1 MNRKIV
7 IIGGGFGGMNLAKRL
22 AGVKGIEVVLV
33 DRNNYNFFPP
43 LIYQVASAFIE
54 PSNISYPFRKMFQG
68 KGNIRFYQ
76 AEFLRVDAEE
86 HRIHTDR
93 GVLSYDYL
101 VFAQGTQTN
110 YFGLTTISEKALPLK
125 NIEDAL
131 KIRNTILNRM
141 EQACKTRD
149 PEERRK
155 LLTFVI
161 AGGGPT
167 GVELSGMLSEMN
179 RHIRKKDYP
188 ELTDDP
194 MHIYLVDAAPT
205 LLGTMSRKSQ
215 EETLASLAKLGV
227 KIRLSAA
234 VKDFKEE
241 VVYLSDGSEITAGTL
256 IWVSGV
262 MANEAKGLPASA
274 VVKNRRLAVD
284 EFNRVKETTDI
295 FAIGDICY
303 QDTDKPYPNGHPQVA
318 QVAIQ
323 QGILLAKNLTNK
335 VNGAPLRPFRYVDKG
350 SMAIISKYKAVA
362 ELPVGFFKGIP
373 AWWMWLL
380 IHILPIAGFRNKLKL
395 VSSWLWNYISNDPTL
410 RLIIPSGDTR
420 KGSPDRL

>member
-1 MNRKIV
+1 
-7 IIGGGFGGMNLAKRL
+7 MNLAKKL
-22 AGVKGIEVVLV
+22 AGVRGIEVVLV

-68 KGNIRFYQ
+68 KGNVRFYQ
-76 AEFLRVDAEE
+76 AAFLSVDTAAR
-86 HRIHTDR
+86 HIQTDR
-93 GVLSYDYL
+93 GVLHYDYL

-110 YFGLTTISEKALPLK
+110 YFGLQPISEKALPLK

-131 KIRNTILNRM
+131 KIRNTILHRM
-141 EQACKTRD
+141 EQACKTSD
-149 PEERRK
+149 AEERKK

-179 RHIRKKDYP
+179 RNIRKKDYP

-194 MHIYLVDAAPT
+194 MHIYLVDAAPV

-215 EETLASLAKLGV
+215 EETLASLSRLGV
-227 KIRLSAA
+227 QVRLSAA
-234 VKDFKEE
+234 VKDYKEDI
-241 VVYLSDGSEITAGTL
+241 VYLSDEQQITAGTL

-262 MANEAKGLPASA
+262 IAHPVNGLPPDA
-274 VVKNRRLAVD
+274 VQKNRRIRVD
-284 EFNRVKETTDI
+284 EFNRVKEVPHV

-303 QDTDKPYPNGHPQVA
+303 QDTDKLFPNGHPQVA

-323 QGILLAKNLTNK
+323 QGILLGANFKNII
-335 VNGAPLRPFRYVDKG
+335 NGRALRPFRYVDKG

-362 ELPVGFFKGIP
+362 ELPVGFFKGII

-395 VSSWLWNYISNDPTL
+395 VSSWFWNFVSNDPTL
-410 RLIIPSGDTR
+410 RLIIPSKDSALPGT
-420 KGSPDRL
+420 KAPE

>member
-1 MNRKIV
+1 MNKRIV
-7 IIGGGFGGMNLAKRL
+7 IIGGGFAGMNLAKKL
-22 AGVKGIEVVLV
+22 AGAKGMEVVLV

-68 KGNIRFYQ
+68 KDNIRFYQ
-76 AEFLRVDAEE
+76 ASFLSVDTAAR
-86 HRIHTDR
+86 RIGTDR
-93 GVLSYDYL
+93 GALSYDYL

-110 YFGLTTISEKALPLK
+110 YFGLTAISAKALPLK

-131 KIRNTILNRM
+131 RIRNTILHRM
-141 EQACKTRD
+141 EQACKTGD
-149 PEERRK
+149 PEERKK

-194 MHIYLVDAAPT
+194 MHIYLVDAAPV

-215 EETLASLAKLGV
+215 EETYASLSKLGV
-227 KIRLSAA
+227 KVRLSAA
-234 VKDFKEE
+234 VNDFKDD
-241 VVYLSDGSEITAGTL
+241 VVYLSDGGQIAAKTL
-256 IWVSGV
+256 VWVSGV
-262 MANEAKGLPASA
+262 TAHEVKGLPEEAF
-274 VVKNRRLAVD
+274 RRGRRIGVD
-284 EFNRVKETTDI
+284 EFNRVAGTSDV

-303 QDTDKPYPNGHPQVA
+303 QDTDEKYPNGHPQVA

-323 QGILLAKNLTNK
+323 QAVLLAKNLKSMT
-335 VNGAPLRPFRYVDKG
+335 VGGALRPFRYTDKG

-362 ELPVGFFKGIP
+362 ELPVGFFRGIL

-395 VSSWLWNYISNDPTL
+395 LSSWFWNFVSNDPTL
-410 RLIIPSGDTR
+410 RLIIPS
-420 KGSPDRL
+420 KDRTT